1 MTSIVQEHEERF
13 LGWLLENVIRE
24 ARGDLY
30 QRLTVGPEGRFW
42 LGRLAPEIVV
52 QQSPLGE
59 RAERLF
65 PCALGIRVRP
75 SELDGRTL
83 HCTARM
89 AGWREIADH
98 RDGPD
103 DYKWEKTT
111 TVEVTVDFPA
121 PKRPDEVSK
130 AGRLEFAQAFTSAS
144 ADGLAA
150 EVQAEIEIGQQG
162 PELVVTVVNISPEEI
177 QGLDTNLYEVRL
189 SVDVGPTVPFSLDAL
204 PDSFRYDRLV
214 AAYGINGGVDRRAA
228 TNVFSTSDYAQ
239 GNQYRPTYWD
249 DSSIP
254 SQPDLTFVGLAR
266 DPLPRLRSL
275 LTDLERWTAQNWNVG
290 VLKVRADQEVWS
302 SDMME
307 LARSEADRA
316 RQEVDRLRVGIGLME
331 TDGELRRA
339 FSLANEAFGNTVSID
354 YDSWRP
360 FQLGF
365 VIANI
370 ASLSPT
376 TAEAERQILDT
387 LWFATGGGKT
397 ETYLLFTL
405 IAAFFDRLRGKK
417 HGISSWGRFPLRML
431 SLQQTQRFADVLAA
445 AELIRQREELQGD
458 RFALGFFVGAAGS
471 PNRIAKQEDNRSLGG
486 VTNVG
491 LRDHEELGKYQILI
505 HCPFCAT
512 SKLEVLF
519 DEAKWA
525 LEHNCTNPS
534 CPWGQRPLPFFIVDD
549 EIYRWLPTVVLGT
562 LDKAANVSRQA
573 AMRGFYGSPAGYCPV
588 PGHGFTY
595 APRVHSPRGCLYPGC
610 REQPLSLPQ
619 GHNLFGPTVRMQDEL
634 HLLRDSLGSID
645 SHYESLLDDL
655 QVYWGSRPKLIASS
669 ATLAGHS
676 QQARALYRREG
687 RMFPIP
693 GPQSTRSFWVQDSDR
708 LARRYIGLAPQGVTL
723 EYANDQLTTTMQEA
737 VRRALREPS
746 QVAMEADVPEQ
757 AIQDLVEAY
766 GIGVVYGSTLKDV
779 EAAARSF
786 EAQIPLDDLN
796 SETLTGRTPLDEVR
810 MIIER
815 VKNPETA
822 FPDRIH
828 LIAASSMLSHG
839 VDLDRLNVMV
849 MLGLP
854 LSTAEFIQTTARV
867 GRAHPGLVFV
877 MHKIVR
883 ERDAAIFKTFPSF
896 IKHMD
901 RLVDP
906 VPITS
911 KSRRVLE
918 LTFSGMEMG
927 RIQGIHEPAALAR
940 GLRPLTTVRGLR
952 QAFTQLQINESD
964 ELHAMIRA
972 LGFEGALDSKL
983 RQDMEQYFRE
993 FYRAL
998 NDPADS
1004 AQWPSDLFPGGGPML
1019 SLRDVEKQIPVYSR
1033 GGR

>member
-1 MTSIVQEHEERF
+1 MMSIVQEHEERF

-83 HCTARM
+83 HCTVRM
-89 AGWREIADH
+89 TGWREIADH
-98 RDGPD
+98 GDGPD
-103 DYKWEKTT
+103 DEKWEKTAP
-111 TVEVTVDFPA
+111 VEVMVDLPA
-121 PKRPDEVSK
+121 PKRPDEVSR
-130 AGRLEFAQAFTSAS
+130 AGRTEIAQAFTTAS
-144 ADGLAA
+144 EDGLAA

-162 PELVVTVVNISPEEI
+162 PKLVVAVVNVSPKEI
-177 QGLDTNLYEVRL
+177 QGLDTNLYEVGL
-189 SVDVGPTVPFSLDAL
+189 SVDVGPTISYQLDAL

-214 AAYGINGGVDRRAA
+214 GAYGVNGGVDRRPA
-228 TNVFSTSDYAQ
+228 TNVFSTSDYTHQ
-239 GNQYRPTYWD
+239 NQYRPSYWD
-249 DSSIP
+249 DASTLG
-254 SQPDLTFVGLAR
+254 QPDLTFVGLAR
-266 DPLPRLRSL
+266 DPMPSLRSL
-275 LTDLERWTAQNWNVG
+275 MAALERWTEQNWDIR
-290 VLKVRADQEVWS
+290 LLDVRADQESWS
-302 SDMME
+302 SGMRE
-307 LARSEADRA
+307 EAQSEADRVY
-316 RQEVDRLRVGIGLME
+316 QEVDLLRAGVRLLE
-331 TDGELRRA
+331 ANSELRRA
-339 FSLANEAFGNTVSID
+339 FQLANEAFANTVSID

-365 VIANI
+365 VLANI
-370 ASLSPT
+370 ASLSPE
-376 TAEAERQILDT
+376 TAEQERQILDT

-397 ETYLLFTL
+397 ETYLLFTVT
-405 IAAFFDRLRGKK
+405 AAFLDRLRGKNY
-417 HGISSWGRFPLRML
+417 GISSWGRFPLRML

-445 AELIRQREELQGD
+445 AELIRGREELQGD
-458 RFALGFFVGAAGS
+458 GFSLGFFVGGAGS
-471 PNRIAKQEDNRSLGG
+471 PNRIVRQGDDRSVSD
-486 VTNVG
+486 VTNT
-491 LRDHEELGKYQILI
+491 ELGESEVRGRYQILI
-505 HCPFCAT
+505 HCPFCAAPNPD
-512 SKLEVLF
+512 VLF
-519 DEAKWA
+519 DEAMWA
-525 LEHNCTNPS
+525 LQHHCTNPN
-534 CPWGQRPLPFFIVDD
+534 CPWGQQALPFFIVDN

-573 AMRGFYGSPAGYCPV
+573 AMRGFYGPPAGYCSV

-595 APRVHSPRGCLYPGC
+595 APRSHSPHGCLYPGC
-610 REQPLSLPQ
+610 HELPLSLPQ
-619 GHNLFGPTVRMQDEL
+619 AQDLFGPTVRMQDEL

-655 QVYWGSRPKLIASS
+655 QTHWGSRPKLIASS

-676 QQARALYRREG
+676 QQAQALYRREG

-693 GPQSTRSFWVQDSDR
+693 GPQATRSFWVQDSSR
-708 LARRYIGLAPQGVTL
+708 LARLYVGLAPQGVTL
-723 EYANDQLTTTMQEA
+723 EYANDQLTTTLQKS
-737 VRRALREPS
+737 VRRALREPGE
-746 QVAMEADVPEQ
+746 VAGEAGVPEE
-757 AIQDLVEAY
+757 AIESLVAAY

-786 EAQIPLDDLN
+786 EAQIPLEDLN
-796 SETLTGRTPLDEVR
+796 SETLTGRTPLDDVR
-810 MIIER
+810 TIIER
-815 VKNPETA
+815 VKSPEEA

-854 LSTAEFIQTTARV
+854 LATAEFIQTTARV
-867 GRAHPGLVFV
+867 GRRHPGLVFV
-877 MHKIVR
+877 MHKIGR
-883 ERDAAIFKTFPSF
+883 ERDAAVFKMFPSF
-896 IKHMD
+896 IQHMD

-918 LTFSGMEMG
+918 LTFSGLEMG
-927 RIQGIHEPAALAR
+927 RIQGVHEPAALAR
-940 GLRPLTTVRGLR
+940 GLRQLTTVRGLR
-952 QAFTQLQINESD
+952 HAFTQLQINESD
-964 ELHAMIRA
+964 ELHAMILA

-983 RQDMEQYFRE
+983 RQDIEQYFRE

-998 NDPADS
+998 NDPAES